1 MKKNKN
7 KKLSANGKKQLPKSI
22 PVHYIK
28 TSNYRSYHADGVF
41 GGLTPN
47 KKIYME
53 FFLQRQVTPQMIEYK
68 VTDKGELGEE
78 VKREGKEG
86 FVREI
91 EAGIIMDLEV
101 AKVVRDWLDDKIK
114 MFDELSSGKKEGDS
128 DE

>member
-1 MKKNKN
+1 
-7 KKLSANGKKQLPKSI
+7 
-22 PVHYIK
+22 
-28 TSNYRSYHADGVF
+28 
-41 GGLTPN
+41 
-47 KKIYME
+47 ME

-114 MFDELSSGKKEGDS
+114 TFEQLSASKIKGKTNG
-128 DE
+128 